1 MDLMTSTGN
10 LNFRSANSERS
21 LVKYREQRKDIL
33 DAITAVFKEPFDAL
47 SWRPYAAAIAALMT
61 RGHPDAIPHLQGVAT
76 SDPRAN
82 FRRRAERAIQA
93 ISLGKDR
100 GEELKKLRDRLTK

>member
-1 MDLMTSTGN
+1 
-10 LNFRSANSERS
+10 
-21 LVKYREQRKDIL
+21 
-33 DAITAVFKEPFDAL
+33 
-47 SWRPYAAAIAALMT
+47 
-61 RGHPDAIPHLQGVAT
+61 VAT

-100 GEELKKLRDRLTK
+100 GEELKKLRDDVEKMDRENVKLRDRLTKLESTLKPSAPAKAKKQAKAQKTSGPIGKASRAG